1 MIAASILSRSF
12 PNTSA
17 LPVISSYAV
26 RHFVAGEPAGPSM
39 VTSEVPGPI
48 SIAKKGE
55 LSKIQAMDS
64 VSFFCDYN
72 KSIGN
77 YVVDADG
84 NTLLDVFTSI
94 SSVPIGK
101 LIYDTCTIC
110 ML

>member
-1 MIAASILSRSF
+1 MIAASILSRNL
-12 PNTSA
+12 PNTAA
-17 LPVISSYAV
+17 LPALTSYAV
-26 RHFVAGEPAGPSM
+26 RHFVAGEPAGPAM
-39 VTSEVPGPI
+39 VTAEVPGPI
-48 SIAKKGE
+48 SIAKKAE
-55 LSKIQAMDS
+55 LNQVQAMDS

-101 LIYDTCTIC
+101 QISNKYYYF
-110 ML
+110 